1 MHLDTIC
8 IKVEDTAE
16 SKVLSPTNTEEE
28 GYGSGDEMHSG
39 NESQGSGKSG
49 ELKRPDLKGQ
59 FRCSICSKIF
69 CHSSSLSR
77 HRMQA
82 HFKSYK
88 CTVCRKD
95 ISSSESLRAHMFK
108 QHHISRMYMCR
119 CCNWAFPDKSLL
131 HIHLQ
136 SGNNNNNLDVI
147 PHSVIN
153 RSCHGISDSFQLIRS
168 PLLNLKSPDA
178 TIPSLPIGTLPLQS
192 PSVFQT
198 PPETPS
204 WLAALPKPIPTTVPM
219 FIADSPKK
227 EEKEVYTSQFPTCSF
242 KSDHSAF
249 HQLSSDRTL
258 ISSPIIDTSSPSSS
272 SSSSRISPRHECFDC
287 HVHKTRA
294 SVADAQCSIIHSQ
307 MTMMCQERLE
317 SIAQMEGL
325 QQTVCK
331 LKQQAAAL
339 REHNAMFQEKL
350 LKCQTESVRFLQS
363 AKLDNPVEV
372 TNFLNALINCTI
384 ITNP

>member
-1 MHLDTIC
+1 MYSHSSRMHLDTIC

-39 NESQGSGKSG
+39 NESHGSGKSG
-49 ELKRPDLKGQ
+49 ELKRPDLKG
-59 FRCSICSKIF
+59 
-69 CHSSSLSR
+69 
-77 HRMQA
+77 
-82 HFKSYK
+82 
-88 CTVCRKD
+88 
-95 ISSSESLRAHMFK
+95 SESLRAHMFK

-153 RSCHGISDSFQLIRS
+153 RSCHSISDSFQLSVIRS

-350 LKCQTESVRFLQS
+350 LKCQASIRFSMVNFQTESVRFLQS